1 MSAYIPFF
9 QKDKDLFH
17 LYYIVRFLV
26 HSNLDPV
33 SFLLALFA
41 AVQVIIMKTE
51 VIEIEITFF
60 LYPKRDR
67 SKPAV
72 LLKVTHLLPKHF
84 AMLVN

>member
-1 MSAYIPFF
+1 MPTFLFF

-60 LYPKRDR
+60 CIPKEIEANLPF
-67 SKPAV
+67 S
-72 LLKVTHLLPKHF
+72 LK
-84 AMLVN
+84 